1 MAEYIEREELIE
13 AGMAIKLKDIC
24 PDYNVPIVAKAL
36 EQQGQTFLKLV
47 KKAPTEDVEKVKH
60 GEWIKDNNFSQ
71 IVNKY
76 KCSLCGVED
85 IVLHHNYCPNC
96 GAKMDLK
103 EGAE

>member
-1 MAEYIEREELIE
+1 MAEYIEREALLEEINEEIE
-13 AGMAIKLKDIC
+13 IKSPMLTEEANYYLETGLRIARKDIKRL
-24 PDYNVPIVAKAL
+24 PAA
-36 EQQGQTFLKLV
+36 
-47 KKAPTEDVEKVKH
+47 DVVEVKH

-103 EGAE
+103 EGAEE

>member
-1 MAEYIEREELIE
+1 MSCGYKAHAEIL
-13 AGMAIKLKDIC
+13 C
-24 PDYNVPIVAKAL
+24 PNFKNKTNY
-36 EQQGQTFLKLV
+36 
-47 KKAPTEDVEKVKH
+47 VEVKH
-60 GEWIKDNNFSQ
+60 SKWEKDANFSK

-103 EGAE
+103 EGTEE